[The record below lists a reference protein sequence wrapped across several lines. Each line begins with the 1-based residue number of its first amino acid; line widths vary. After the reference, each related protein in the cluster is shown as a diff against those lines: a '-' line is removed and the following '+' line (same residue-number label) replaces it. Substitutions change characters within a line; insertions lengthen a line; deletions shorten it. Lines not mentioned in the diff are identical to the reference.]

1 MYSLCTKVFPLPGFV
16 ATGGGAGEG
25 GWSDICC
32 VNWFWSWSQEEFSCA
47 KDVCAAGETSG
58 EFNGE
63 LPEDTELPLNCVLM
77 PKDATEVVC
86 PSFISKVE

>member
-1 MYSLCTKVFPLPGFV
+1 M
-16 ATGGGAGEG
+16 
-25 GWSDICC
+25 
-32 VNWFWSWSQEEFSCA
+32 
-47 KDVCAAGETSG
+47 CAAGETSG